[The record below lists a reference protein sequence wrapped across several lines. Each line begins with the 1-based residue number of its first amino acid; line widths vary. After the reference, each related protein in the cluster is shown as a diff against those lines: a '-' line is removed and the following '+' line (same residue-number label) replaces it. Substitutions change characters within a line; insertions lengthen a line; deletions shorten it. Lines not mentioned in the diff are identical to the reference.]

1 MSTFL
6 ISTNPGSF
14 NHARIKNITV
24 NDVNIKKQYN
34 QVVSLTYGNVKNM
47 VRMNAVRYMIR
58 KAMRDLSRLTIGRN
72 GYRTLQYSSGP
83 ILSLLFINNKV
94 TIIVTIALKS
104 YSSAISKAV
113 LPVISLIVLSL
124 PFKSNL
130 RTIL

>member
-14 NHARIKNITV
+14 NHARTKNITV
-24 NDVNIKKQYN
+24 NDVSIKKQYN
-34 QVVSLTYGNVKNM
+34 QVVSLTYGNVNKM
-47 VRMNAVRYMIR
+47 VSVNAVRYIIR
-58 KAMRDLSRLTIGRN
+58 KAISDLSRLTIGRK

-94 TIIVTIALKS
+94 TIIVTMALKS
-104 YSSAISKAV
+104 CSSAISKAV

>member
-14 NHARIKNITV
+14 NHARTKNITV

-34 QVVSLTYGNVKNM
+34 QVVSLTYGNVNKM
-47 VRMNAVRYMIR
+47 VSVNAVRYIIR
-58 KAMRDLSRLTIGRN
+58 KAISDLSRLTIGRK

-94 TIIVTIALKS
+94 TIIVTMALKS